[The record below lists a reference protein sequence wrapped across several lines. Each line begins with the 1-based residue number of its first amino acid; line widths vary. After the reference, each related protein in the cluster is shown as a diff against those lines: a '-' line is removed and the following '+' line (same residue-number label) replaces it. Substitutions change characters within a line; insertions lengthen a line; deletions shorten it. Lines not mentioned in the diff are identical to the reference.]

1 MFLFKPTNFLSF
13 ALLTK
18 YLCSV
23 LNGHSFITV
32 GVFNAEG
39 PPVPIPNTE
48 VKLCSGDN
56 TCLETDREDSSM
68 PTHNVAS
75 KDTTPVSDFNAEG
88 PPVPIPNTEVK
99 LCSGNNTCLETDRE
113 DSSLLTQ
120 ANPFGKA
127 KGLWFIRNPLK
138 NFTRKSVIYRNGIS
152 FVSVPLTVVSG
163 GGIPP

>member
-1 MFLFKPTNFLSF
+1 M
-13 ALLTK
+13 
-18 YLCSV
+18 
-23 LNGHSFITV
+23 NGSSLV

-56 TCLETDREDSSM
+56 TCLETDRNDSSM

-120 ANPFGKA
+120 ASPFGKA
-127 KGLWFIRNPLK
+127 KGLRLCCDPFH
-138 NFTRKSVIYRNGIS
+138 
-152 FVSVPLTVVSG
+152 
-163 GGIPP
+163 IPP